1 LDRRG
6 FDLLCLTMAILLAV
20 HASHLPVW
28 LSAVLALVLGARWW
42 QRRRYGGRV
51 PWWLKLAPTLLLPL
65 VVIGTYGSI
74 FGRAPG
80 SALAVGLLVLKL
92 LESEKPRDA
101 RTGIAFACFGLMSA
115 LLFDQGLVATV
126 VVALGLV
133 PALATLRA
141 LEPQPA
147 ALPWTH
153 DLWPVARALGLALP
167 LALAA
172 FLFVPRLS
180 EPLWGAPNAQQART
194 GVSGRMS
201 PGDFTEL
208 LIDDR
213 PAFRVAFDAA
223 PPPPAERYFR
233 GPVLWQFDG
242 RAWDT
247 GGHGA
252 AATLRKAAPE
262 PMRATG
268 TIYDYDVTLEP
279 TRRHWLFGLDTP
291 LAAPPGAWLSAERSV
306 LRVKSIDAALHYRL
320 RSAPRRVLAMQLDDR
335 DRRRGLQLPDGFDPR
350 ARALASDWRRQ
361 YGDNDG
367 AIVQAALRL
376 FHDGGFSYT
385 LAPPPLGRDS
395 VDDFLFSTRQGF
407 CEHYASA
414 FTFLMRAAGIP
425 ARVVTGYQGGYWNAL
440 GDYLLVRQSDAHAW
454 SEVWLRGRGW
464 TRIDPTA
471 AVRPERVSLGA
482 AAAADGGGAW
492 YQNGWL
498 QGLRNHWDIVNRWWS
513 QGVIGFDAL
522 RQRGLLTPFGVR
534 RADTA
539 ALAIALAIS
548 IGLLVALG
556 LAGTLLRQR
565 RGDAL
570 ETSMAL
576 LLQRLARLGVA
587 RRASEGPRHFF
598 TRAARALPHERHR
611 LHALGEAYLML
622 RYATEAPAPES
633 LRAFRRAVRE
643 FRPRRMVK

>member
-1 LDRRG
+1 MNGATATPPLLDRRS
-6 FDLLCLTMAILLAV
+6 FDLLCLTMATLLAV
-20 HASHLPVW
+20 HASHLPPW
-28 LSAVLALVLGARWW
+28 LSVLLALVLGARWW
-42 QRRRYGGRV
+42 QRRRHGGRV

-65 VVIGTYGSI
+65 SIIAAYGTI

-126 VVALGLV
+126 VVALGLI

-147 ALPWTH
+147 ALPWAH
-153 DLWPVARALGLALP
+153 DLWPVARALALALP

-172 FLFVPRLS
+172 FLFVPRLG
-180 EPLWGAPNAQQART
+180 EPLWGAPNAQEART

-233 GPVLWQFDG
+233 GPVLWRFDG
-242 RAWDT
+242 RAWDADETT
-247 GGHGA
+247 GLA
-252 AATLRKAAPE
+252 ARNKVAPE

-268 TIYDYDVTLEP
+268 AIYDYDVTLEP
-279 TRRHWLFGLDTP
+279 TRRHWLFALDTP
-291 LAAPPGAWLSAERSV
+291 LAAPPGAWLSAERST
-306 LRVKSIDAALHYRL
+306 LRAKSVDAALHYRL
-320 RSAPRRVLAMQLDDR
+320 RSAPRHLLALQLDDR
-335 DRRRGLQLPDGFDPR
+335 QRRRGLQLPDGFDPR
-350 ARALASDWRRQ
+350 ARALAADWRRQ
-361 YGDNDG
+361 HGDDDG

-376 FHDGGFSYT
+376 FHDGDFSYT

-395 VDDFLFSTRQGF
+395 IDDFLFSTRQGF

-425 ARVVTGYQGGYWNAL
+425 ARVVTGYQGGYWNTL

-498 QGLRNHWDIVNRWWS
+498 QGLRNHWDI
-513 QGVIGFDAL
+513 
-522 RQRGLLTPFGVR
+522 
-534 RADTA
+534 
-539 ALAIALAIS
+539 
-548 IGLLVALG
+548 
-556 LAGTLLRQR
+556 
-565 RGDAL
+565 
-570 ETSMAL
+570 
-576 LLQRLARLGVA
+576 
-587 RRASEGPRHFF
+587 
-598 TRAARALPHERHR
+598 
-611 LHALGEAYLML
+611 
-622 RYATEAPAPES
+622 
-633 LRAFRRAVRE
+633 
-643 FRPRRMVK
+643 